1 MKIDYRKLIEEFIA
15 VLIASMF
22 MAIGIVFE
30 LFAALGGDSITVI
43 EEGLSKTLGVMVGT
57 ASILYSTFM
66 ITLVFFFARKYLGWT
81 TIANALMIGSFMNL
95 FYPLL
100 APIFTSDILFYRYLV
115 LLASVVLISIG
126 CVILIRYQSGM
137 NTADALA
144 TEIAARLHVEFRYAR
159 IALDGLMIGLGY
171 VLGGTVG
178 IGTIIAMALTGPAID
193 YINKLVDVFMAMKA
207 SE

>member
-66 ITLVFFFARKYLGWT
+66 ITLVFFLARKYLGWT

-193 YINKLVDVFMAMKA
+193 YINKLVDVFKAMKT

>member
-1 MKIDYRKLIEEFIA
+1 MKIDYRKLAEEFIA

-193 YINKLVDVFMAMKA
+193 YINKLVDVFKA
-207 SE
+207 IKTSE

>member
-193 YINKLVDVFMAMKA
+193 YINKLVDVLKAMKT

>member
-126 CVILIRYQSGM
+126 CVILIRHQSGM

-193 YINKLVDVFMAMKA
+193 YINKLVDVFKAMKT

>member
-193 YINKLVDVFMAMKA
+193 YINKLVDVFKA
-207 SE
+207 IKTSE

>member
-43 EEGLSKTLGVMVGT
+43 EEGLSKTIGVMVGT

-193 YINKLVDVFMAMKA
+193 YINKLVDVFKA
-207 SE
+207 IKTSE

>member
-178 IGTIIAMALTGPAID
+178 IGTIVAMALTGPAID
-193 YINKLVDVFMAMKA
+193 YINRLVDVFMAMKA

>member
-193 YINKLVDVFMAMKA
+193 YINKLVDVFKAMKT

>member
-1 MKIDYRKLIEEFIA
+1 MKIDYRKLVEEFIA

-57 ASILYSTFM
+57 ASIMYSTFM

>member
-1 MKIDYRKLIEEFIA
+1 MKIDYRKLVEEFIA

-57 ASILYSTFM
+57 ASIMYSTFM

-178 IGTIIAMALTGPAID
+178 IGTIVAMALTGPAID
-193 YINKLVDVFMAMKA
+193 YINRLVDVFMAMKA